1 MGKILLLE
9 DDKSLNRGISFKL
22 KKEGFEVETAFCI
35 GEAKN
40 IFESVIGDNNKY
52 IESGANTLA
61 KYGYTSETSYLIDKS
76 ENKVKMM
83 IIFFVFLFAVFSIII
98 LVIAIKAMGYEI
110 GADDYVTKPFSLAIL
125 VSKVKAFMKRAG
137 NDEKEKTSE
146 NILISEDIEFDY
158 GDYTLILNREDTE
171 KVQLTKTEGKLLKL
185 LMENAMNIIQKVLNR
200 EDTEKVQ
207 LTKTE
212 GKLLKLLMENAMN
225 IIQKEQILDILWDMD
240 GNFF

>member
-40 IFESVIGDNNKY
+40 IFENNKIDLIITDIGLPDGSGFDFCEEIRKTSNVY
-52 IESGANTLA
+52 IIMLTALDEEFN
-61 KYGYTSETSYLIDKS
+61 
-76 ENKVKMM
+76 
-83 IIFFVFLFAVFSIII
+83 AV
-98 LVIAIKAMGYEI
+98 MGYEI

-185 LMENAMNIIQKVLNR
+185 LMENAMNIIQK
-200 EDTEKVQ
+200 
-207 LTKTE
+207 
-212 GKLLKLLMENAMN
+212 
-225 IIQKEQILDILWDMD
+225 EQILDILWDID
-240 GNFF
+240 GNFVDDNTVAVYMRRLRKKVEKDPSEPIFIKNIRGIGYKWNAGCVRK

>member
-35 GEAKN
+35 EEAKN
-40 IFESVIGDNNKY
+40 IFNNNKIDLIITDIGLPDGSGFDFCEEIRKISNVY
-52 IESGANTLA
+52 IIMLTALDEEFN
-61 KYGYTSETSYLIDKS
+61 
-76 ENKVKMM
+76 
-83 IIFFVFLFAVFSIII
+83 AV
-98 LVIAIKAMGYEI
+98 MGYEI

-185 LMENAMNIIQKVLNR
+185 LMENAMNIIQK
-200 EDTEKVQ
+200 
-207 LTKTE
+207 
-212 GKLLKLLMENAMN
+212 
-225 IIQKEQILDILWDMD
+225 EQILDILWDMD
-240 GNFF
+240 GNFVDDNTVAVYMRRLRKKVEKDPSEPIFIKNIRGIGYKWNAGCVRK

>member
-22 KKEGFEVETAFCI
+22 KKEGFEIETAFCI
-35 GEAKN
+35 EEAKN
-40 IFESVIGDNNKY
+40 IFDNNKIDLIITDIGLPDGSGFDFCEEIRKTSNVY
-52 IESGANTLA
+52 IIMLTALDEEFN
-61 KYGYTSETSYLIDKS
+61 
-76 ENKVKMM
+76 
-83 IIFFVFLFAVFSIII
+83 AV
-98 LVIAIKAMGYEI
+98 MGYEI

-185 LMENAMNIIQKVLNR
+185 LMENAMNIIQK
-200 EDTEKVQ
+200 
-207 LTKTE
+207 
-212 GKLLKLLMENAMN
+212 
-225 IIQKEQILDILWDMD
+225 EQILDILWDMD
-240 GNFF
+240 GNFVDDNTVAVYVRRLRKKVEKDPSEPIFIKNIRGIGYKWNAGCVRK

>member
-35 GEAKN
+35 EEAKN
-40 IFESVIGDNNKY
+40 IFNNDKIDLIITDIGLPDGSGFDFCEEIRKISNVY
-52 IESGANTLA
+52 IIMLTALDEEFN
-61 KYGYTSETSYLIDKS
+61 
-76 ENKVKMM
+76 
-83 IIFFVFLFAVFSIII
+83 AV
-98 LVIAIKAMGYEI
+98 MGYEI

-137 NDEKEKTSE
+137 NNEKEKTSE

-185 LMENAMNIIQKVLNR
+185 LMENAMNIIQK
-200 EDTEKVQ
+200 
-207 LTKTE
+207 
-212 GKLLKLLMENAMN
+212 
-225 IIQKEQILDILWDMD
+225 EQILDILWDMD
-240 GNFF
+240 GNFVDDNTVAVYMRRLRKKVEKDPSEPIFIKNIRGIGYKWNAGCVRK

>member
-35 GEAKN
+35 EEAKN
-40 IFESVIGDNNKY
+40 IFNNNKIDLIITDIGLPDGSGFDFCEEIRKISNVY
-52 IESGANTLA
+52 IIMLTALDEEFN
-61 KYGYTSETSYLIDKS
+61 
-76 ENKVKMM
+76 
-83 IIFFVFLFAVFSIII
+83 AV
-98 LVIAIKAMGYEI
+98 MGYEI

-137 NDEKEKTSE
+137 NNEKEKISE

-185 LMENAMNIIQKVLNR
+185 LMENAMNIIQK
-200 EDTEKVQ
+200 
-207 LTKTE
+207 
-212 GKLLKLLMENAMN
+212 
-225 IIQKEQILDILWDMD
+225 EQILEILWDMD
-240 GNFF
+240 GNFVDDNTVAVYMRRLRKKVEKDPSEPIFIKNIRGIGYKWNAGCVRK

>member
-40 IFESVIGDNNKY
+40 IFDNNKIDLIITDIGLPDGSGFDFCEEIRKISNVY
-52 IESGANTLA
+52 IIMLTALDEEFN
-61 KYGYTSETSYLIDKS
+61 
-76 ENKVKMM
+76 
-83 IIFFVFLFAVFSIII
+83 AV
-98 LVIAIKAMGYEI
+98 MGYEI

-158 GDYTLILNREDTE
+158 GDYTLILNR
-171 KVQLTKTEGKLLKL
+171 K
-185 LMENAMNIIQKVLNR
+185 
-200 EDTEKVQ
+200 DTEKVQ

-240 GNFF
+240 GNFVDDNTVAVYMRRLRKKVEKDPSEPIFIKNIRGIGYKWNAGCVRK

>member
-35 GEAKN
+35 EEAKN
-40 IFESVIGDNNKY
+40 IFNNNKIDLIITDIGLPDGSGFDFCEEIRKTSNVY
-52 IESGANTLA
+52 IIMLTALDEEFN
-61 KYGYTSETSYLIDKS
+61 
-76 ENKVKMM
+76 
-83 IIFFVFLFAVFSIII
+83 AV
-98 LVIAIKAMGYEI
+98 MGYEI

-137 NDEKEKTSE
+137 NNEKEKISE
-146 NILISEDIEFDY
+146 NILVSEDIEFDY
-158 GDYTLILNREDTE
+158 GDYTLILKRE
-171 KVQLTKTEGKLLKL
+171 
-185 LMENAMNIIQKVLNR
+185 N
-200 EDTEKVQ
+200 TEKVQ

-240 GNFF
+240 GNFVDDNTVAVYMRRLRKKVEKDPSDPIFIKNIRGIGYKWNAGCVRK

>member
-35 GEAKN
+35 EEAKN
-40 IFESVIGDNNKY
+40 IFDNNKIDLIITDIGLPDGSGFDFCEEIRKISNVY
-52 IESGANTLA
+52 IIMLTALDEEFN
-61 KYGYTSETSYLIDKS
+61 
-76 ENKVKMM
+76 
-83 IIFFVFLFAVFSIII
+83 AV
-98 LVIAIKAMGYEI
+98 MGYEI

-146 NILISEDIEFDY
+146 NILVSEDIEFDY

-185 LMENAMNIIQKVLNR
+185 LMENAMNIIQK
-200 EDTEKVQ
+200 
-207 LTKTE
+207 
-212 GKLLKLLMENAMN
+212 
-225 IIQKEQILDILWDMD
+225 EQILDILWDMD
-240 GNFF
+240 GNFVDDNTVAVYMRRLRKKVEKDPSEPIFIKNIRGIGYKWNAGCVRK

>member
-40 IFESVIGDNNKY
+40 IFENNKIDLIITDIGLPDGSGFDFCEEIRKISNVY
-52 IESGANTLA
+52 IIMLTALDEEFN
-61 KYGYTSETSYLIDKS
+61 
-76 ENKVKMM
+76 
-83 IIFFVFLFAVFSIII
+83 AV
-98 LVIAIKAMGYEI
+98 MGYEI

-137 NDEKEKTSE
+137 NNEKEKTSE

-185 LMENAMNIIQKVLNR
+185 LMENAMNIIQK
-200 EDTEKVQ
+200 
-207 LTKTE
+207 
-212 GKLLKLLMENAMN
+212 
-225 IIQKEQILDILWDMD
+225 EQILDILWDMD
-240 GNFF
+240 GNFVDDNTVAVYMRRLRKKVEKDPSEPVFIKNIRGIGYKWNAGCVRK

>member
-35 GEAKN
+35 EEAKN
-40 IFESVIGDNNKY
+40 IFNNNKIDLIITDIGLPDGSGFDFCEEIRKISNVY
-52 IESGANTLA
+52 IIMLTALDEEFN
-61 KYGYTSETSYLIDKS
+61 
-76 ENKVKMM
+76 
-83 IIFFVFLFAVFSIII
+83 AV
-98 LVIAIKAMGYEI
+98 MGYEI

-137 NDEKEKTSE
+137 NNEKEKTSE

-185 LMENAMNIIQKVLNR
+185 LMENAMNIIQK
-200 EDTEKVQ
+200 
-207 LTKTE
+207 
-212 GKLLKLLMENAMN
+212 
-225 IIQKEQILDILWDMD
+225 EQILDILWDMD
-240 GNFF
+240 GNFVDDNTVAVYMRRLRKKVEKDPSEPIFIKNIRGIGYKWNAGCVRK

>member
-40 IFESVIGDNNKY
+40 IFENNKIDLIITDIGLPDGSGFDFCEEIRKISNVY
-52 IESGANTLA
+52 IIMLTALDEEFN
-61 KYGYTSETSYLIDKS
+61 
-76 ENKVKMM
+76 
-83 IIFFVFLFAVFSIII
+83 AV
-98 LVIAIKAMGYEI
+98 MGYEI

-137 NDEKEKTSE
+137 NNEKEKTSE

-185 LMENAMNIIQKVLNR
+185 LMENAMNIIQK
-200 EDTEKVQ
+200 
-207 LTKTE
+207 
-212 GKLLKLLMENAMN
+212 
-225 IIQKEQILDILWDMD
+225 EQILDILWDMD
-240 GNFF
+240 GNFVDDNTVAVYMRRLRKKVEKDPSEPIFIKNIRGIGYKWNAGCVRK

>member
-35 GEAKN
+35 EEAKN
-40 IFESVIGDNNKY
+40 IFENNKIDLIITDIGLPDGSGFDFCEEIRKISNVY
-52 IESGANTLA
+52 IIMLTALDEEFN
-61 KYGYTSETSYLIDKS
+61 
-76 ENKVKMM
+76 
-83 IIFFVFLFAVFSIII
+83 AV
-98 LVIAIKAMGYEI
+98 MGYEI

-137 NDEKEKTSE
+137 NNEKEKTSE
-146 NILISEDIEFDY
+146 NILVSEDIEFDY

-185 LMENAMNIIQKVLNR
+185 LMENAMNIIQK
-200 EDTEKVQ
+200 
-207 LTKTE
+207 
-212 GKLLKLLMENAMN
+212 
-225 IIQKEQILDILWDMD
+225 EQILEILWDMD
-240 GNFF
+240 GNFVDDNTVAVYMRRLRKKVEKDPSEPIFIKNIRGIGYKWNAGCVRK

>member
-40 IFESVIGDNNKY
+40 IFDNNKIDLIITDIGLPDGSGFDFCEEIRKISNVY
-52 IESGANTLA
+52 IIMLTALDEEFN
-61 KYGYTSETSYLIDKS
+61 
-76 ENKVKMM
+76 
-83 IIFFVFLFAVFSIII
+83 AV
-98 LVIAIKAMGYEI
+98 MGYEI

-137 NDEKEKTSE
+137 NNEKEKTSE

-185 LMENAMNIIQKVLNR
+185 LMENAMNIIQK
-200 EDTEKVQ
+200 
-207 LTKTE
+207 
-212 GKLLKLLMENAMN
+212 
-225 IIQKEQILDILWDMD
+225 EQILDILWDMD
-240 GNFF
+240 GNFVDDNTVAVYMRRLRKKVEKDPSEPIFIKNIRGIGYKWNAGCVRK

>member
-35 GEAKN
+35 EEAKN
-40 IFESVIGDNNKY
+40 IFENNKIDLIITDIGLPDGSGFDFCEEIRKISNVY
-52 IESGANTLA
+52 IIMLTALDEEFN
-61 KYGYTSETSYLIDKS
+61 
-76 ENKVKMM
+76 
-83 IIFFVFLFAVFSIII
+83 AV
-98 LVIAIKAMGYEI
+98 MGYEI

-185 LMENAMNIIQKVLNR
+185 LMENAMNIIQK
-200 EDTEKVQ
+200 
-207 LTKTE
+207 
-212 GKLLKLLMENAMN
+212 
-225 IIQKEQILDILWDMD
+225 EQILEILWDMD
-240 GNFF
+240 GNFVDDNTVAVYMRRLRKKVEKDPSEPIFIKNIRGIGYKWNAGCVRK

>member
-35 GEAKN
+35 EEAKN
-40 IFESVIGDNNKY
+40 IFDNNKIDLIITDIGLPDGSGFDFCEEIRKISNVY
-52 IESGANTLA
+52 IIMLTALDEEFN
-61 KYGYTSETSYLIDKS
+61 
-76 ENKVKMM
+76 
-83 IIFFVFLFAVFSIII
+83 AV
-98 LVIAIKAMGYEI
+98 MGYEI

-146 NILISEDIEFDY
+146 NILVSEDIEFDY

-185 LMENAMNIIQKVLNR
+185 LMENAMNIIQK
-200 EDTEKVQ
+200 
-207 LTKTE
+207 
-212 GKLLKLLMENAMN
+212 
-225 IIQKEQILDILWDMD
+225 EQILDILWDMD
-240 GNFF
+240 GNFVDDNTVAVYMRRLRKKVEKDPSEPLFIKNIRGIGYKWNAGCVRK

>member
-40 IFESVIGDNNKY
+40 IFENNKIDLIITDIGLPDGSGFDFCEEIRKTSNVY
-52 IESGANTLA
+52 IIMLTALDEEFN
-61 KYGYTSETSYLIDKS
+61 
-76 ENKVKMM
+76 
-83 IIFFVFLFAVFSIII
+83 AV
-98 LVIAIKAMGYEI
+98 MGYEI

-137 NDEKEKTSE
+137 NNEKEKTSE
-146 NILISEDIEFDY
+146 NILVSEDIEFDY

-185 LMENAMNIIQKVLNR
+185 LMENAMNIIQK
-200 EDTEKVQ
+200 
-207 LTKTE
+207 
-212 GKLLKLLMENAMN
+212 
-225 IIQKEQILDILWDMD
+225 EQILEILWDMD
-240 GNFF
+240 GNFVDDNTVAVYMRRLRKKVEKDPSEPIFIKNIRGIGYKWNAGCVRK

>member
-40 IFESVIGDNNKY
+40 IFDNNKIDLIITDIGLPDGSGFDFCEEIRKISNVY
-52 IESGANTLA
+52 IIMLTALDEEFN
-61 KYGYTSETSYLIDKS
+61 
-76 ENKVKMM
+76 
-83 IIFFVFLFAVFSIII
+83 AV
-98 LVIAIKAMGYEI
+98 MGYEI

-185 LMENAMNIIQKVLNR
+185 LMENAMNIIQK
-200 EDTEKVQ
+200 
-207 LTKTE
+207 
-212 GKLLKLLMENAMN
+212 
-225 IIQKEQILDILWDMD
+225 EQILDILWDMD
-240 GNFF
+240 GNFVDDNTVAVYMERLRKKVEKDPSEPIFIKNIRGIGYKWNAGCVRK

>member
-35 GEAKN
+35 EEAKN
-40 IFESVIGDNNKY
+40 IFDNNKIDLIITDIGLPDGSGFDFCEDIRKISNVY
-52 IESGANTLA
+52 IIMLTALDEEFN
-61 KYGYTSETSYLIDKS
+61 
-76 ENKVKMM
+76 
-83 IIFFVFLFAVFSIII
+83 AV
-98 LVIAIKAMGYEI
+98 MGYEI

-137 NDEKEKTSE
+137 NNEKEKTSE
-146 NILISEDIEFDY
+146 NILVSEDIEFDY

-185 LMENAMNIIQKVLNR
+185 LMENAMNIIQK
-200 EDTEKVQ
+200 EE
-207 LTKTE
+207 
-212 GKLLKLLMENAMN
+212 
-225 IIQKEQILDILWDMD
+225 ILDILWDMD
-240 GNFF
+240 GNFVDDNTVAVYMRRLRKKVEKDPSEPIFIKNIRGIGYKWNAGCVRK

>member
-35 GEAKN
+35 EEAKN
-40 IFESVIGDNNKY
+40 IFENNKIDLIITDIGLPDGSGFDFCEEIRKTSNVY
-52 IESGANTLA
+52 IIMLTALDEEFN
-61 KYGYTSETSYLIDKS
+61 
-76 ENKVKMM
+76 
-83 IIFFVFLFAVFSIII
+83 AV
-98 LVIAIKAMGYEI
+98 MGYEI

-185 LMENAMNIIQKVLNR
+185 LMENAMNIIQK
-200 EDTEKVQ
+200 
-207 LTKTE
+207 
-212 GKLLKLLMENAMN
+212 
-225 IIQKEQILDILWDMD
+225 EQILDILWDMD
-240 GNFF
+240 GNFVDDNTVAVYMRRLRKKVEKDPSEPIFINNIRGIGYKWNAGCVRK

>member
-35 GEAKN
+35 EEAKN
-40 IFESVIGDNNKY
+40 IFENNKIDLIITDIGLPDGSGFDFCEEIRKISNVY
-52 IESGANTLA
+52 IIMLTALDEEFN
-61 KYGYTSETSYLIDKS
+61 
-76 ENKVKMM
+76 
-83 IIFFVFLFAVFSIII
+83 AV
-98 LVIAIKAMGYEI
+98 MGYEI

-137 NDEKEKTSE
+137 NNEKEKTSE
-146 NILISEDIEFDY
+146 NILVSEDIEFDY

-185 LMENAMNIIQKVLNR
+185 LMENAMNIIQK
-200 EDTEKVQ
+200 
-207 LTKTE
+207 
-212 GKLLKLLMENAMN
+212 
-225 IIQKEQILDILWDMD
+225 EQILDILWDMD
-240 GNFF
+240 GNFVDDNTVAVYMRRLRKKVEKDPSEPVFIKNIRGIGYKWNAGCVRK

>member
-22 KKEGFEVETAFCI
+22 KKEGFEIETAFCI
-35 GEAKN
+35 EEAKN
-40 IFESVIGDNNKY
+40 IFDNNKIDLIITDIGLPDGSGFDFCEEIRKTSNVY
-52 IESGANTLA
+52 IIMLTALDEEFN
-61 KYGYTSETSYLIDKS
+61 
-76 ENKVKMM
+76 
-83 IIFFVFLFAVFSIII
+83 AV
-98 LVIAIKAMGYEI
+98 MGYEI

-185 LMENAMNIIQKVLNR
+185 LMENAMNIIQK
-200 EDTEKVQ
+200 
-207 LTKTE
+207 
-212 GKLLKLLMENAMN
+212 
-225 IIQKEQILDILWDMD
+225 EQILDILWDMD
-240 GNFF
+240 GNFVDDNTVAVYMRRLRKKVEKDPSEPIFIKNIRGIGYKWNAGCVRK

>member
-35 GEAKN
+35 EEAKN
-40 IFESVIGDNNKY
+40 IFDNNK
-52 IESGANTLA
+52 IDLIITDIGLPDGSGFDFCEEIR
-61 KYGYTSETSYLIDKS
+61 KTSNVYVIMLTALDE
-76 ENKVKMM
+76 EFN
-83 IIFFVFLFAVFSIII
+83 AV
-98 LVIAIKAMGYEI
+98 MGYEI

-185 LMENAMNIIQKVLNR
+185 LMENAMNIIQK
-200 EDTEKVQ
+200 
-207 LTKTE
+207 
-212 GKLLKLLMENAMN
+212 
-225 IIQKEQILDILWDMD
+225 EQILDILWDMD
-240 GNFF
+240 GNFVDDNTVAVYMRRLRKKVEKDPSEPVFIKNIRGIGYKWNAGCVRK

>member
-35 GEAKN
+35 EEAKN
-40 IFESVIGDNNKY
+40 IFNNNKIDLIITDIGLPDGSGFDFCEEIRKTSNVY
-52 IESGANTLA
+52 IIMLTALDEEFN
-61 KYGYTSETSYLIDKS
+61 
-76 ENKVKMM
+76 
-83 IIFFVFLFAVFSIII
+83 AV
-98 LVIAIKAMGYEI
+98 MGYEI

-185 LMENAMNIIQKVLNR
+185 LMENAMNIIQK
-200 EDTEKVQ
+200 
-207 LTKTE
+207 
-212 GKLLKLLMENAMN
+212 
-225 IIQKEQILDILWDMD
+225 EQILDILWDMD
-240 GNFF
+240 GNFVDDNTVAVYMRRLRKKVEKDPSEPVFIKNIRGIGYKWNAGCVRK

>member
-35 GEAKN
+35 EEAKN
-40 IFESVIGDNNKY
+40 IFDNNKIDLIITDIGLPDGSGFDFCEEIRKTSNVY
-52 IESGANTLA
+52 IIMLTALDEEFN
-61 KYGYTSETSYLIDKS
+61 
-76 ENKVKMM
+76 
-83 IIFFVFLFAVFSIII
+83 AV
-98 LVIAIKAMGYEI
+98 MGYEI

-137 NDEKEKTSE
+137 NNEKEKTSE

-185 LMENAMNIIQKVLNR
+185 LMENAMNIIQK
-200 EDTEKVQ
+200 
-207 LTKTE
+207 
-212 GKLLKLLMENAMN
+212 
-225 IIQKEQILDILWDMD
+225 EQILDILWDMD
-240 GNFF
+240 GNFVDDNTVAVYMRRLRKKVEKDPSEPVFIKNIRGIGYKWNAGCVRK

>member
-22 KKEGFEVETAFCI
+22 KKEGFEVETAFYI
-35 GEAKN
+35 EEAKN
-40 IFESVIGDNNKY
+40 IFENNKIDLIITDIGLPDGSGFDFCEEIRKTSNVY
-52 IESGANTLA
+52 IIMLTALDEEFN
-61 KYGYTSETSYLIDKS
+61 
-76 ENKVKMM
+76 
-83 IIFFVFLFAVFSIII
+83 AV
-98 LVIAIKAMGYEI
+98 MGYEI

-185 LMENAMNIIQKVLNR
+185 LMENAMNIIQK
-200 EDTEKVQ
+200 
-207 LTKTE
+207 
-212 GKLLKLLMENAMN
+212 
-225 IIQKEQILDILWDMD
+225 EQILDILWDMD
-240 GNFF
+240 GNFVDDNTVAVYMRRLRKKVEKDPSEPIFIKNIRGIGYKWNAGCVRK

>member
-35 GEAKN
+35 EEAKN
-40 IFESVIGDNNKY
+40 IFNNNKIDLIITDIGLPDGSGFDFCEEIRKISNVY
-52 IESGANTLA
+52 IIMLTALDEEFN
-61 KYGYTSETSYLIDKS
+61 
-76 ENKVKMM
+76 
-83 IIFFVFLFAVFSIII
+83 AV
-98 LVIAIKAMGYEI
+98 MGYEI

-158 GDYTLILNREDTE
+158 GDYTLILNRE
-171 KVQLTKTEGKLLKL
+171 
-185 LMENAMNIIQKVLNR
+185 N
-200 EDTEKVQ
+200 TEKVQ

-240 GNFF
+240 GNFVDDNTVAVYMRRLRKKVEKDPSEPIFIKNIRGIGYKWNAGCVRK

>member
-40 IFESVIGDNNKY
+40 IFDNNKIDLIITDIGLPDGSGFDFCEEIRKISNVY
-52 IESGANTLA
+52 IIMLTALDEEFN
-61 KYGYTSETSYLIDKS
+61 
-76 ENKVKMM
+76 
-83 IIFFVFLFAVFSIII
+83 AV
-98 LVIAIKAMGYEI
+98 MGYEI

-185 LMENAMNIIQKVLNR
+185 LMENAMNIIQK
-200 EDTEKVQ
+200 
-207 LTKTE
+207 
-212 GKLLKLLMENAMN
+212 
-225 IIQKEQILDILWDMD
+225 EQILDILWDMD
-240 GNFF
+240 GNFVDDNTVAVYMRRLRKKVEKDPSEPIFIKNIRGIGYKWNSGCVRK

>member
-22 KKEGFEVETAFCI
+22 KKEGFEIETAFCI
-35 GEAKN
+35 EEAKN
-40 IFESVIGDNNKY
+40 IFDNNKIDLIITDIGLPDGSGFDFCEEIRKISNVY
-52 IESGANTLA
+52 IIMLTALDEEFN
-61 KYGYTSETSYLIDKS
+61 
-76 ENKVKMM
+76 
-83 IIFFVFLFAVFSIII
+83 AV
-98 LVIAIKAMGYEI
+98 MGYEI

-185 LMENAMNIIQKVLNR
+185 LMENAMNIIQK
-200 EDTEKVQ
+200 
-207 LTKTE
+207 
-212 GKLLKLLMENAMN
+212 
-225 IIQKEQILDILWDMD
+225 EQILDILWDMD
-240 GNFF
+240 GNFVDDNTVAVYMRRLRKKVEKDPSEPIFIKNIRGIGYKWNAGCVRK

>member
-35 GEAKN
+35 EEAKN
-40 IFESVIGDNNKY
+40 IFENNKIDLIITDIGLPDGSGFDFCEEIRKISNVY
-52 IESGANTLA
+52 IIMLTALDEEFN
-61 KYGYTSETSYLIDKS
+61 
-76 ENKVKMM
+76 
-83 IIFFVFLFAVFSIII
+83 AV
-98 LVIAIKAMGYEI
+98 MGYEI

-185 LMENAMNIIQKVLNR
+185 LMENAMNIIQK
-200 EDTEKVQ
+200 
-207 LTKTE
+207 
-212 GKLLKLLMENAMN
+212 
-225 IIQKEQILDILWDMD
+225 EQILDILWDID
-240 GNFF
+240 GNFVDDNTVAVYMRRLRKKVEKDPSEPIFIKNIRGIGYKWNAGCVRK

>member
-35 GEAKN
+35 EEAKN
-40 IFESVIGDNNKY
+40 IFDNNKIDLIITDIGLPDGSGFDFCEEIRKTSNVY
-52 IESGANTLA
+52 IIMLTALDEEFN
-61 KYGYTSETSYLIDKS
+61 
-76 ENKVKMM
+76 
-83 IIFFVFLFAVFSIII
+83 AV
-98 LVIAIKAMGYEI
+98 MGYEI

-137 NDEKEKTSE
+137 NDKKEKTSE

-185 LMENAMNIIQKVLNR
+185 LMENAMNIIQK
-200 EDTEKVQ
+200 
-207 LTKTE
+207 
-212 GKLLKLLMENAMN
+212 
-225 IIQKEQILDILWDMD
+225 EQILDILWDMD
-240 GNFF
+240 GNFVDDNTVAVYMRRLRKKVEKDPSEPIFIKNIRGIGYKWNAGCVRK

>member
-35 GEAKN
+35 EEAKN
-40 IFESVIGDNNKY
+40 IFENNKIDLIITDIGLPDGSGFDFCEEIRKISNVY
-52 IESGANTLA
+52 IIMLTALDEEFN
-61 KYGYTSETSYLIDKS
+61 
-76 ENKVKMM
+76 
-83 IIFFVFLFAVFSIII
+83 AV
-98 LVIAIKAMGYEI
+98 MGYEI

-146 NILISEDIEFDY
+146 NILVSEDIEFDY

-185 LMENAMNIIQKVLNR
+185 LMENAMNIIQK
-200 EDTEKVQ
+200 
-207 LTKTE
+207 
-212 GKLLKLLMENAMN
+212 
-225 IIQKEQILDILWDMD
+225 EQILDILWDMD
-240 GNFF
+240 GNFVDDNTVAVYMRRLRKKVEKDPSEPVFIKNIRGIGYKWNAGCVRK

>member
-35 GEAKN
+35 EEAKN
-40 IFESVIGDNNKY
+40 IFENNKIDLIITDIGLPDGSGFDFCEEIRKISNVY
-52 IESGANTLA
+52 IIMLTALDEEFN
-61 KYGYTSETSYLIDKS
+61 
-76 ENKVKMM
+76 
-83 IIFFVFLFAVFSIII
+83 AV
-98 LVIAIKAMGYEI
+98 MGYEI

-137 NDEKEKTSE
+137 NNEKEKTSE

-185 LMENAMNIIQKVLNR
+185 LMENAMNIIQK
-200 EDTEKVQ
+200 
-207 LTKTE
+207 
-212 GKLLKLLMENAMN
+212 
-225 IIQKEQILDILWDMD
+225 EQILDILWDMD
-240 GNFF
+240 GNFVDDNTVAVYMRRLRKKVEKDPSEPLFIKNIRGIGYKWNAGCVRK